1 MNTKKHPKANLEN
14 YSKLFAQLGIVLSL
28 LVVYVLIQ
36 NKTYAKDF
44 IVLNNSSAISNED
57 IEQIIEIN
65 REQPK
70 PEPVVKKQVIPE
82 IIKEEKNDAEIE
94 EVFFQNI
101 DPEAPVDI
109 HDIIDVKEETTFNP
123 KDEVDFVFLEEV
135 PLFPGCKGT
144 NEEKKNCFA
153 DKIWKYI
160 NKKFN
165 TGIAQEL
172 GLAPGI
178 QKIYT
183 VFKIDT
189 NGNIVE
195 IQARAPHKKLQQE
208 AIRVINLLPKMQPGK
223 QQGKPVVVKYSLPI
237 VFKIQ

>member
-153 DKIWKYI
+153 DKIGKYI